1 MKLSRINKVLT
12 TENRRLIYALAC
24 ALLLLFF
31 LLGPYNYY
39 LYGNLYNSSWY
50 QLGIPVMFALYLAFY
65 GFQGGTE
72 INILILYIFWAA
84 ISRVLLG
91 DIFLNEDRDYIV
103 DLSTMVMLFAPGI
116 LLDDRKREKLFFWT
130 SMIIVLLY
138 LLLGALCIY
147 LAVTRSSYINP
158 IDGHGVFGYLDDEV
172 RISLIGLNPNVTAGH
187 FVIAIGLSIM
197 LLFQLRIIPFKIL
210 MVFSIIVD
218 FVTVSLTVSRN
229 GQTCVCAAIGLMAG
243 IALINKMKKTRRWI
257 KVPLLIMLAGI
268 LAVGLYQLH
277 EPIRYQLHEA
287 IHAQKDI
294 SINTEVQGTEQNG
307 FLDAEVNED
316 VRYKPDVRKYYYTS
330 GRKPLYLSALQSL
343 KLEPKRILLGSTY
356 DHVMDIS
363 HQLVTKAQMKHFH
376 NTFLEVVNEY
386 GVPGLLLV
394 IGFFLLILWRAFQI
408 VFDSGDVMKL
418 WEKMMVIPPLLLMFY
433 FMLECGIF
441 AIIDMAEIRGAFF
454 FFICGMVTGTARKL
468 RTEQI
473 ERRKRAE
480 NLFVVLD
487 Q

>member
-1 MKLSRINKVLT
+1 MERYQINKRLIS
-12 TENRRLIYALAC
+12 ENRSMFFALAC
-24 ALLLLFF
+24 TMLLLFF

-39 LYGNLYNSSWY
+39 LYGNLYNSAWY
-50 QLGIPVMFALYLAFY
+50 QLGVPIMFALYLAFR
-65 GFQGGTE
+65 GFRGGAE
-72 INILILYIFWAA
+72 MNILVLYIFWAA

-91 DIFLNEDRDYIV
+91 DIFLNADRDYVV
-103 DLSTMVMLFAPGI
+103 DLSTMVLLFAPGI
-116 LLDDRKREKLFFWT
+116 LLDYEKREKLFLWT
-130 SMIIVLLY
+130 SLIFVLLY
-138 LLLGALCIY
+138 LLLGALCVY

-187 FVIAIGLSIM
+187 FVIAIGLSIV
-197 LLFQLRIIPFKIL
+197 LLFQVRFIPFKIL
-210 MVFSIIVD
+210 MVVSIIVD
-218 FVTVSLTVSRN
+218 FVTVTLTVSRN
-229 GQTCVCAAIGLMAG
+229 GQTCVSAAIGLMAG
-243 IALINKMKKTRRWI
+243 IAVISKMKKTSRWI
-257 KVPLLIMLAGI
+257 KVPLLIVLAGI
-268 LAVGLYQLH
+268 IAVGLYQLH

-287 IHAQKDI
+287 IHARK
-294 SINTEVQGTEQNG
+294 NTIIQTAAQGTEQTG
-307 FLDAEVNED
+307 ILDAEVNED

-343 KLEPKRILLGSTY
+343 KMEPRRILLGSTY

-394 IGFFLLILWRAFQI
+394 ISFFLLIFWRAFQI
-408 VFDSGDVMKL
+408 VFDNTGVFKL
-418 WEKMMVIPPLLLMFY
+418 WEKMMVISPLLLMFY

-454 FFICGMVTGTARKL
+454 FFICGMVAGTAKKL
-468 RTEQI
+468 RIRQPETE
-473 ERRKRAE
+473 KTAE
-480 NLFVVLD
+480 NSFQALD